1 MPSAYRPFAA
11 RREAHKAVGR
21 VTLQWT
27 RTITPTHNVSSNCPF
42 IDAQRSSITESKT
55 LIITPRQEYERIL
68 QWAGHTPESAAE
80 QMKAFRIR
88 WKTCPWDFNQVV
100 AWVRLYARTDGIGAS
115 LFLIPYKKMP
125 KGIRRKR
132 RRGYKWDSNNFLD
145 MWVSDNQSSADI
157 FDEIRTLIAA
167 TARQRFKGWYIDMGV
182 LDVLGPHLNW
192 VALTRDFRRSQ

>member
-1 MPSAYRPFAA
+1 MDPYHHP
-11 RREAHKAVGR
+11 H
-21 VTLQWT
+21 
-27 RTITPTHNVSSNCPF
+27 
-42 IDAQRSSITESKT
+42 AQRILELPVYRCTEEQYYREQDANYNSEA
-55 LIITPRQEYERIL
+55 QEYERIL